1 MPIDV
6 LAVVYVR
13 NYFARFPDATY
24 ADAVLYVHEQ
34 FEWALQVDLVVRELV
49 DQSSRGRPA
58 S

>member
-6 LAVVYVR
+6 LAIAYVR
-13 NYFARFPDATY
+13 DYFRRFPDATY
-24 ADAVLYVHEQ
+24 ADAVLYVQEQ
-34 FEWALQVDLVVRELV
+34 FEWGLHVDLVMRELV